1 MYNED
6 WAPLYRET
14 FARLHC
20 PAAVRLPQPRAPG
33 APPPGPA
40 VLCAAALAAC
50 GALRRAALR
59 CALCSR
65 RNWPVLAK
73 TAFAPWWTCR

>member
-20 PAAVRLPQPRAPG
+20 PAAVRLPQPARPARRRL
-33 APPPGPA
+33 APA
-40 VLCAAALAAC
+40 VLLS
-50 GALRRAALR
+50 LIHI
-59 CALCSR
+59 
-65 RNWPVLAK
+65 
-73 TAFAPWWTCR
+73 

>member
-14 FARLHC
+14 FARLRC
-20 PAAVRLPQPRAPG
+20 PAAVRLPQPARPARRL
-33 APPPGPA
+33 APA
-40 VLCAAALAAC
+40 VLCAAALAAS
-50 GALRRAALR
+50 R

-73 TAFAPWWTCR
+73 TAFALWWTCR

>member
-14 FARLHC
+14 FTRLRC
-20 PAAVRLPQPRAPG
+20 PAAVRLPQPARPARRL
-33 APPPGPA
+33 APA

-50 GALRRAALR
+50 GAVAAGGITLRALQQEE
-59 CALCSR
+59 
-65 RNWPVLAK
+65 LAG
-73 TAFAPWWTCR
+73 FGR

>member
-20 PAAVRLPQPRAPG
+20 PAAVRLPQPARPFNPG
-33 APPPGPA
+33 HITY
-40 VLCAAALAAC
+40 
-50 GALRRAALR
+50 
-59 CALCSR
+59 
-65 RNWPVLAK
+65 W
-73 TAFAPWWTCR
+73 